1 MVDIPS
7 FGQTLSE
14 LLNERWT
21 LDDLI
26 ENNVLVK
33 EQTTLKKIIL
43 DMENLVLANAGVD
56 AFEEVFKLIYAKLY
70 DEGQAAQGGQQ
81 NRYLQ
86 FRVGGATPTEFK
98 QKINDLFDKAKAKWP
113 GVFLGW

>member
-1 MVDIPS
+1 MPDIPHA
-7 FGQTLSE
+7 GHTLSE

-21 LDDLI
+21 LEHLAEHNI
-26 ENNVLVK
+26 LVR

-70 DEGQAAQGGQQ
+70 DEAQAARGGRQK
-81 NRYLQ
+81 RYLK
-86 FRVGGATPTEFK
+86 FRVGGATPHEFK
-98 QKINDLFDKAKAKWP
+98 QKNQRS
-113 GVFLGW
+113 V